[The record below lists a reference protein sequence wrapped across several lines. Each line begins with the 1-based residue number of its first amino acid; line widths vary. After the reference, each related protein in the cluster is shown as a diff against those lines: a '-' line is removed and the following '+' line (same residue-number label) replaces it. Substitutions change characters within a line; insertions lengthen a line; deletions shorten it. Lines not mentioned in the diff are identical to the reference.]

1 MKISAHKTIMML
13 ALIFNILLMTTAG
26 CSGEKTASQKENNGQ
41 EKSAEQSDAST
52 VAAKDKDYVA
62 VVNGAK
68 IPSSEVD
75 RKIELIK
82 KRYSDMG
89 TPVPQDQLANMREKL
104 INSLVEQELLYQE
117 SQSQGIDVD
126 AATVDSDFENFK
138 KQFKN
143 EEDYQKQM
151 KDLNYTED
159 VLKAQIKKTKT
170 IQQLIEKNVL
180 ASVSIPEEELKSY
193 FDSHPDEFKRPERVK
208 ARHILVKV
216 DTNASEAD
224 KAAARKKIEGIEAQ
238 LKKNGDFEKLA
249 AENSDCPSSKNGGDL
264 GFFSRGQMVKPF
276 EDAAFALAPGGTSGI
291 VETQFGY
298 HIIRLEDKEAAATQ
312 TFDQAKPGLQQKLK
326 QGKIRDAV
334 AAYIESLKNK
344 SKTEI
349 VSLQEPPHPAMDPA
363 SKTP

>member
-1 MKISAHKTIMML
+1 
-13 ALIFNILLMTTAG
+13 
-26 CSGEKTASQKENNGQ
+26 
-41 EKSAEQSDAST
+41 
-52 VAAKDKDYVA
+52 
-62 VVNGAK
+62 
-68 IPSSEVD
+68 
-75 RKIELIK
+75 
-82 KRYSDMG
+82 
-89 TPVPQDQLANMREKL
+89 
-104 INSLVEQELLYQE
+104 
-117 SQSQGIDVD
+117 
-126 AATVDSDFENFK
+126 
-138 KQFKN
+138 
-143 EEDYQKQM
+143 
-151 KDLNYTED
+151 
-159 VLKAQIKKTKT
+159 
-170 IQQLIEKNVL
+170 
-180 ASVSIPEEELKSY
+180 
-193 FDSHPDEFKRPERVK
+193 VK

-298 HIIRLEDKEAAATQ
+298 HIIRLEDKESASTQ

-344 SKTEI
+344 SKIEI

-363 SKTP
+363 SGKTP